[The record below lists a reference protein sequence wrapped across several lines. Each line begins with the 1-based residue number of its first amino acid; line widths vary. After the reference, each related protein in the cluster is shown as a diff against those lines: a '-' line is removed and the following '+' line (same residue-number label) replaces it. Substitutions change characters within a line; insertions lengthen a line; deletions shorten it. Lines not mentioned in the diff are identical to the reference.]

1 MKDMKSIITRVI
13 GNLFQLTST
22 FAASI
27 LTTSALVE
35 LAYSERG
42 YVGVG
47 GEWIII
53 ILANIFYIILFSEL
67 KQKYIKMMS
76 E

>member
-1 MKDMKSIITRVI
+1 MKNVKSIIVRAI
-13 GNLFQLTST
+13 GNLFQITST
-22 FAASI
+22 FAASV
-27 LTTSALVE
+27 LTTSVLVE
-35 LAYSERG
+35 LAYAERG

-53 ILANIFYIILFSEL
+53 ILANIFYLILFSEL

>member
-1 MKDMKSIITRVI
+1 MKEVKSIITRVI
-13 GNLFQLTST
+13 GNLFQITST
-22 FAASI
+22 FAASV
-27 LTTSALVE
+27 LTTSFFVE
-35 LAYSERG
+35 LAYAERG

-53 ILANIFYIILFSEL
+53 ILSNIFYIILFSHL